1 MVANQMYNIDM
12 PTDETFL
19 SSSRNIMVIATIF
32 QQAIIKHVSVYKKKD
47 IPLSFLE
54 FYFGEIRNYEYMFRK
69 QTKEFF
75 NDFDIIKPNFEIISA
90 IYLQSYFSQCSE
102 MVTKNGEKFL
112 VLKSEYIND
121 YTNDML
127 SSSSRDIV
135 QCITNLKKI
144 TEHINNSDEIIPFHK
159 SYENYMISEII
170 RKSEFQKKNTGKSRV
185 ILNIYDD
192 EEKPQTIAATK
203 RAERLTSER
212 INISTKRG
220 KVTKIVI
227 PKLKLPTA
235 YPKTVTFNRF
245 NSDYHARNFVSA
257 SRMILIL
264 NDLKVNGVAYTD
276 NFVEKRKAI
285 NDSVK

>member
-32 QQAIIKHVSVYKKKD
+32 QQAIAKHVSVYKKKD
-47 IPLSFLE
+47 VPLSFLE
-54 FYFGEIRNYEYMFRK
+54 FYFSEIRNYEYMFRR

-90 IYLQSYFSQCSE
+90 IYLQSYFSQCTE
-102 MVTKNGEKFL
+102 MITKNGEKFL
-112 VLKSEYIND
+112 VLKNEYIND
-121 YTNDML
+121 YTSDMINN
-127 SSSSRDIV
+127 SSRDIV
-135 QCITNLKKI
+135 QCITNIKKI
-144 TEHINNSDEIIPFHK
+144 TEHINNSDEVIPFHK
-159 SYENYMISEII
+159 SYENYMIAEIV
-170 RKSEFQKKNTGKSRV
+170 RKAEFQKKNTGKSRV

-192 EEKPQTIAATK
+192 EEKPQTVAAAK
-203 RAERLTSER
+203 RAERLTCER

-220 KVTKIVI
+220 KITKIVI

-245 NSDYHARNFVSA
+245 NSDYRARNFVSA

-285 NDSVK
+285 NESAK

>member
-32 QQAIIKHVSVYKKKD
+32 QQAIAKHVSVYKKKD
-47 IPLSFLE
+47 VPLSFLE
-54 FYFGEIRNYEYMFRK
+54 FYFSEIRNYEYMFRR

-90 IYLQSYFSQCSE
+90 IYLQSYFSQCTE
-102 MVTKNGEKFL
+102 MITKNGEKFL
-112 VLKSEYIND
+112 VLKNEYIND
-121 YTNDML
+121 YTSDMINN
-127 SSSSRDIV
+127 SSRDIV
-135 QCITNLKKI
+135 QCITNIKKI
-144 TEHINNSDEIIPFHK
+144 TEHINNSDEVIPFHK
-159 SYENYMISEII
+159 SYENYMIAEIV
-170 RKSEFQKKNTGKSRV
+170 RKAEFQKKNTGKSRV

-192 EEKPQTIAATK
+192 EEKPQTVAAAK

-220 KVTKIVI
+220 KITKIVI

-245 NSDYHARNFVSA
+245 NSDYRARNFVSA

-285 NDSVK
+285 NESAK